1 MICTVEMVE
10 KTSQFGSAQSRLA
23 GAATIGQAT
32 ADEHCLALNC
42 LRQEHHIVGTHS
54 LMSHV
59 KIHCFLYLISDDET
73 H

>member
-1 MICTVEMVE
+1 VICTAEMVE
-10 KTSQFGSAQSRLA
+10 KTSQFSSAQSRLA
-23 GAATIGQAT
+23 GAATIGQVT

-42 LRQEHHIVGTHS
+42 LRREQYIVGTHS

-59 KIHCFLYLISDDET
+59 KIHCFFYLISDDET